1 MPLFDMPIAQLRS
14 YDPQNIAPDD
24 FTSFWQTT
32 LSEAGRIPIAAE
44 FTPVDTGLQLIETF
58 DVSYAGFGGDMIR
71 GWLHLPVHR
80 SGRLPVVVQYV
91 GYGGGRGLPH
101 ENVLWAMAGYAHF
114 VMDTRGQGSSWSVGA
129 TEDRSASGPAYP
141 GYMTRGIANPADY
154 YYRRLFTDAVRA
166 VDAAHS
172 HQDVDP
178 SRTFVEGMSQGGGL
192 ALAVAG
198 LRSDLA
204 GVMADV
210 PFLSDFPRAVEIT
223 DRDPYVEVAKYLK
236 THRDQL
242 ETVFHTLSYF
252 DVSILVRTATAPAL
266 VSVAMMDETCPP
278 STVFAAYNAYPAE
291 CEMRIYHFNDHEGG
305 GALHEQ
311 AKLAWLVERLK

>member
-1 MPLFDMPIAQLRS
+1 MPLYDMPLAEMRC
-14 YDPQNIAPDD
+14 YDPQNVAPNDLAL
-24 FTSFWQTT
+24 FWQNT
-32 LSEAGRIPIAAE
+32 LAEAGNIPIGAE

-58 DVSYAGFGGDMIR
+58 DVSYAGFDGDVIR

-80 SGRLPVVVQYV
+80 SGRLPVVVQYI

-114 VMDTRGQGSSWSVGA
+114 VMDTRGQGSGSSVGA
-129 TEDRSASGPAYP
+129 TEDNARSGPASP
-141 GYMTRGIANPADY
+141 GCMTRGIANPADY

-178 SRTFVEGMSQGGGL
+178 SRTFVEGGSQGGGL
-192 ALAVAG
+192 ALAVAA
-198 LRSDLA
+198 LRPDLA

-210 PFLSDFPRAVEIT
+210 PFLSDFRRAVDIT
-223 DRDPYVEVAKYLK
+223 ERDPYAEVARYLK
-236 THRDQL
+236 IHRDQI

-266 VSVAMMDETCPP
+266 ISVALMDQVCPP
-278 STVFAAYNAYPAE
+278 STVFAAYNAYPGE
-291 CEMRIYHFNDHEGG
+291 RELRIYHYNDHEGG

-311 AKLAWLVERLK
+311 TKLGWLADRLG